1 MIMINKFFIH
11 ITFNLLIIFDVY
23 ARNYVAE
30 TREAQ
35 QYGYSVVP
43 SWMSNIALTF
53 FVIVLAGY
61 IIKIIPKNLNIF
73 KIFETNFNTVKQEQ
87 QPNYTNQKE
96 GSKKHIHRFS
106 INDKVFHSKFGFGN
120 VILIDNEIVEVEFKD
135 DNKRRKIKY
144 DYLKKF

>member
-1 MIMINKFFIH
+1 MNKFFIH
-11 ITFNLLIIFDVY
+11 IIFNHLIIFDVY

-30 TREAQ
+30 TKEAQ
-35 QYGYSVVP
+35 QYGYSLIP

-61 IIKIIPKNLNIF
+61 IVKIIPKNLNIF
-73 KIFETNFNTVKQEQ
+73 KIFETTFNTVKKEQ

-96 GSKKHIHRFS
+96 DSKKHINRFS